1 MVLSFLDQLQMFY
14 QLYLIDLLGLITNLG
29 LLKVEHL
36 IYPRLSIGFG
46 MLVSSKS
53 VMELQV
59 RHLVLFLLF
68 SVIDS
73 FGWFWMGSLHK
84 SIQLMLEFVKVPF
97 LVLHFPY
104 YTLMTFLI
112 VISVILLSMLMKL
125 PSTVSVITHLICG
138 SN

>member
-1 MVLSFLDQLQMFY
+1 MVLSSLDQLQMFY
-14 QLYLIDLLGLITNLG
+14 QLHLIDLLGLLTNLG

-46 MLVSSKS
+46 MQFSLS

-84 SIQLMLEFVKVPF
+84 SIQLMLEFVKVP
-97 LVLHFPY
+97 LVVLHFPY

-112 VISVILLSMLMKL
+112 VISVTLLSMLMKL

>member
-1 MVLSFLDQLQMFY
+1 MVLSSLDQLQMFY
-14 QLYLIDLLGLITNLG
+14 QLHLIDLLGPLTNLG

-46 MLVSSKS
+46 MQFSLS

-84 SIQLMLEFVKVPF
+84 SIQLMLEFVKVP
-97 LVLHFPY
+97 LVVLHFPY